1 YPEGFVVYYNKKG
14 NSDNEFFYLLD
25 ILSNYQILDG
35 INKIRIRLAYREK
48 DERILSHFQRGVEKY
63 AHEYGLDEEAK
74 KRLEDLDV
82 KVVSTVKEFFSAEVI
97 SWEPK

>member
-1 YPEGFVVYYNKKG
+1 
-14 NSDNEFFYLLD
+14 
-25 ILSNYQILDG
+25 
-35 INKIRIRLAYREK
+35 K